1 MSLRHLSTGR
11 STISD
16 RHTARHPPRDL
27 QQIGLHVDDL
37 VFWMPFAGEEVLQAV
52 GLETDRAVD
61 EVWQPSRLN
70 MLRDNQ
76 AWETVA

>member
-1 MSLRHLSTGR
+1 MIAVAAASNRHAAWHATG
-11 STISD
+11 
-16 RHTARHPPRDL
+16 HV

-37 VFWMPFAGEEVLQAV
+37 VVAVPIARKEVLQAV
-52 GLETDRAVD
+52 GLEADRVVD

>member
-1 MSLRHLSTGR
+1 MVCIWRSLKSPRRLIH
-11 STISD
+11 
-16 RHTARHPPRDL
+16 PRDL

-37 VFWMPFAGEEVLQAV
+37 VVAVPFAREEVLQAV
-52 GLETDRAVD
+52 GLEADKAVD

-70 MLRDNQ
+70 ILRDNQ